1 MERVLL
7 IDDERDA
14 LEVLEWVLK
23 DCGCDV
29 RAETDAPKALEVGRS
44 FKPTVLV
51 TDYFLRDDLSG
62 LDIVRLLRKEDPG
75 LRAVLMT
82 GMMVEELKGEIEAL
96 GNVDVV
102 RKPFDSTQLM
112 SRLEL
117 SAAH

>member
-23 DCGCDV
+23 DCGCEV
-29 RAETDAPKALEVGRS
+29 RAETEAPKALELGRS

-62 LDIVRLLRKEDPG
+62 LDIVRLLREQDPN

-82 GMMVEELKGEIEAL
+82 GMMVEDLKGELEAL

-102 RKPFDSTQLM
+102 RKPFDSAQLV
-112 SRLEL
+112 SRLDL
-117 SAAH
+117 AATH

>member
-23 DCGCDV
+23 DCGCEV
-29 RAETDAPKALEVGRS
+29 RAETEAPKALEAGRT

-62 LDIVRLLRKEDPG
+62 LDIVRLLRKDDPA
-75 LRAVLMT
+75 LRVVLMT
-82 GMMVEELKGEIEAL
+82 GMMVEDLRPELDAL

-102 RKPFDSTQLM
+102 RKPFDCMQIV
-112 SRLEL
+112 SRLDL